1 MPESKKFTILTP
13 YNIPPFKN
21 KNDLIFAIFGL
32 LTLEMAIL
40 GQNLGP
46 CPRAL
51 VMDLGWI
58 FLLGLLMCVSFTTLC
73 MPMAYFDSIL
83 VTRLTV
89 DFNRENG
96 GLVFQPFLDFRV
108 EIFTEDGHFLAI
120 SVFIIVTGLKPQNK
134 KQFGVRLYRQF
145 WEKFIDMS
153 QKFVDEY
160 RECQY

>member
-1 MPESKKFTILTP
+1 
-13 YNIPPFKN
+13 
-21 KNDLIFAIFGL
+21 
-32 LTLEMAIL
+32 
-40 GQNLGP
+40 
-46 CPRAL
+46 
-51 VMDLGWI
+51 
-58 FLLGLLMCVSFTTLC
+58 MCVSFTTLC

-160 RECQY
+160 RECQYVILKFVFLGCTCFRDVFLKTNTWRTSRPCSSGSRRPLSCWCHRCPTVFCQHQPSPHSSS

>member
-1 MPESKKFTILTP
+1 
-13 YNIPPFKN
+13 
-21 KNDLIFAIFGL
+21 
-32 LTLEMAIL
+32 
-40 GQNLGP
+40 
-46 CPRAL
+46 
-51 VMDLGWI
+51 
-58 FLLGLLMCVSFTTLC
+58 

-89 DFNRENG
+89 DNNRENG

-108 EIFTEDGHFLAI
+108 EIFTEDDHFLAI
-120 SVFIIVTGLKPQNK
+120 SVFIIVTDLKPQNK

-160 RECQY
+160 RECQYTLTILSFYAEKGLSQALSFLRNLPDRR

>member
-1 MPESKKFTILTP
+1 
-13 YNIPPFKN
+13 
-21 KNDLIFAIFGL
+21 
-32 LTLEMAIL
+32 
-40 GQNLGP
+40 
-46 CPRAL
+46 
-51 VMDLGWI
+51 
-58 FLLGLLMCVSFTTLC
+58 
-73 MPMAYFDSIL
+73 MPMAYFYSIL

-160 RECQY
+160 RECQYDSMNQQKPNASEEFWHQIQLKKSDRHCGILRQS

>member
-1 MPESKKFTILTP
+1 
-13 YNIPPFKN
+13 
-21 KNDLIFAIFGL
+21 
-32 LTLEMAIL
+32 
-40 GQNLGP
+40 
-46 CPRAL
+46 
-51 VMDLGWI
+51 
-58 FLLGLLMCVSFTTLC
+58 

-160 RECQY
+160 RECQYVVRRVDKGCK

>member
-1 MPESKKFTILTP
+1 M
-13 YNIPPFKN
+13 
-21 KNDLIFAIFGL
+21 
-32 LTLEMAIL
+32 
-40 GQNLGP
+40 
-46 CPRAL
+46 
-51 VMDLGWI
+51 
-58 FLLGLLMCVSFTTLC
+58 
-73 MPMAYFDSIL
+73 
-83 VTRLTV
+83 

-160 RECQY
+160 RECQYTLPHKINAASTKMTATSAAIQTQFFE

>member
-1 MPESKKFTILTP
+1 M
-13 YNIPPFKN
+13 
-21 KNDLIFAIFGL
+21 
-32 LTLEMAIL
+32 
-40 GQNLGP
+40 
-46 CPRAL
+46 
-51 VMDLGWI
+51 
-58 FLLGLLMCVSFTTLC
+58 
-73 MPMAYFDSIL
+73 
-83 VTRLTV
+83 

-160 RECQY
+160 RECQYLIGRNEASSSGDHMWVNFFGPCCGKKIGGTNVA